1 MHFENTIFGQDFSIL
16 TSHKHSLAHV
26 SYFRLLDTNK
36 QTDRQT
42 GKYSI
47 QDIYER
53 GLLNR
58 LRFDN
63 YWFLEGDE
71 LLFGACKL
79 LYLSKPTSFPK
90 IRGVFFSKNQFSS
103 HPPFKQYFFSPQNL
117 YRVSRKKCVLS
128 LFSLLKCFKIGGRGV
143 FDEIFLSKK
152 PF

>member
-1 MHFENTIFGQDFSIL
+1 MQPKNWKILTKNEGRPFPPYIKHANSTVPFSRIFPFKLVHFENTIFGQDFSIL
-16 TSHKHSLAHV
+16 TSHKPSLAHV

-90 IRGVFFSKNQFSS
+90 IRGVYFLKKSIFFP
-103 HPPFKQYFFSPQNL
+103 PPF
-117 YRVSRKKCVLS
+117 
-128 LFSLLKCFKIGGRGV
+128 
-143 FDEIFLSKK
+143 
-152 PF
+152 